1 MPVYKKDDMNEKQNY
16 RPVSALSNPSKVFK
30 NLIYSQIDTYM
41 SDKSSKYLT

>member
-30 NLIYSQIDTYM
+30 KLIYSQIDTYM
-41 SDKSSKYLT
+41 SDKYSKYLT